1 MGRPSSQL
9 HQFAGATILKV
20 WMHDFTLRNR
30 PEILALGPMD
40 ADGKNIHWAT
50 GEDRRNVRLWPKADI
65 SSCDAHVRFWR
76 QSGHGFAASSSLKFS
91 IQ

>member
-20 WMHDFTLRNR
+20 WMHHFTLINL

-40 ADGKNIHWAT
+40 ADGKNIP
-50 GEDRRNVRLWPKADI
+50 GEKIAGM
-65 SSCDAHVRFWR
+65 SAY
-76 QSGHGFAASSSLKFS
+76 GT
-91 IQ
+91 